1 MIVVCFGFYVAESL
15 VSILYTFK
23 FMLFKTRKKP
33 ELWSVLL
40 PKDLLKYH
48 KISRT
53 YKKKSFSSEIDLL
66 AKDVEKKTPNEFLP
80 SLFSLSTK

>member
-1 MIVVCFGFYVAESL
+1 MHSQRQLYITLLGLMIVVCFGFYVAESL
-15 VSILYTFK
+15 VSILYSFK

-48 KISRT
+48 NISRT
-53 YKKKSFSSEIDLL
+53 YKKKFFFFRD
-66 AKDVEKKTPNEFLP
+66 
-80 SLFSLSTK
+80 

>member
-1 MIVVCFGFYVAESL
+1 MHSQRQLYITFLGLMIVVCFGFYVAESL

-48 KISRT
+48 NISRT
-53 YKKKSFSSEIDLL
+53 YKKKIL
-66 AKDVEKKTPNEFLP
+66 FLQR
-80 SLFSLSTK
+80 LVFWLKM

>member
-1 MIVVCFGFYVAESL
+1 MHSQRQLYITLLGLMIVVCFGFYVAESL

-53 YKKKSFSSEIDLL
+53 YQRKI
-66 AKDVEKKTPNEFLP
+66 
-80 SLFSLSTK
+80 LFF

>member
-1 MIVVCFGFYVAESL
+1 MHSQRQLYITLLGLMIVVCFGFYVAESL

-48 KISRT
+48 NISRT
-53 YKKKSFSSEIDLL
+53 YKKKIL
-66 AKDVEKKTPNEFLP
+66 FLQR
-80 SLFSLSTK
+80 LVFWLKM